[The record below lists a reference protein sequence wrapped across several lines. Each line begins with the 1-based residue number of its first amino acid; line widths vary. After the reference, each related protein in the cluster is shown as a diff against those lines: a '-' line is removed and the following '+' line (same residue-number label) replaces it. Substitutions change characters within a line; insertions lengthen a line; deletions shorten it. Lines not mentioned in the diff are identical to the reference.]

1 MSRENVELVERD
13 VRHFVET
20 GESNIDSL
28 DPQIEVHDHDI
39 PDAGTYRGHEGYE
52 QWVSDW
58 AAAWDKFSIEPE
70 AYIDAGERVV
80 LVIRMTATGRGSGLE
95 LNRQDALVYT
105 IRDAKVVRLDYYNSK
120 AQALEAAGLSE

>member
-1 MSRENVELVERD
+1 MSA
-13 VRHFVET
+13 T
-20 GESNIDSL
+20 SL
-28 DPQIEVHDHDI
+28 RRVSRTLTASTRKSRSTTTTF